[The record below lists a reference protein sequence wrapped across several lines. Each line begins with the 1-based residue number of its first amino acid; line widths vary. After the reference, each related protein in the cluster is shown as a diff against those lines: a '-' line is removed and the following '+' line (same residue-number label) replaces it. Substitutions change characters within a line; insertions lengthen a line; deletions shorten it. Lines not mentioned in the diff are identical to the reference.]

1 MQNRTKA
8 LLLLLSIS
16 LSSFAFDKVALADS
30 LNAVAHQYATQ
41 IGNVKVEQ
49 IKETNGAYEVRTNPT
64 LGYLSISPE
73 LLDTLQHVASRVLTG
88 RNNAKVKIYSDGAEL
103 STLITSI
110 HKPRKDKSQRIQL
123 PTVEPLVRNNSRAY
137 AAPKGLDNR
146 HIAVYGSHGIYYHQG
161 LERWLWQRAKMFTT
175 VEDLYTTGYVMPFL
189 VPMLENAG
197 AVVIQPRER
206 DRQLHEVIVDDTE
219 AAQEGD
225 WNTEEKGGWGPIPG
239 GVLYEGENPF
249 TFGGYRYTQVG
260 ENHASMQYRPAI
272 PEEGDYAVYVS
283 YKTLKNSTDK
293 AIYTVV
299 HEGIKTEYC
308 INQQMG
314 GGTWVYV
321 GTFHF
326 GTDAQKNYVSVSSH
340 GGSGK
345 VVTSDAVR
353 FGGGWGSIARYPQ
366 KDFIANV
373 PSAQENGQS
382 KKKKAAAEPA
392 PLSPREQMQDVAE
405 VSGFPRWEE
414 GARYWEQ
421 YSGIPDSV
429 YNYTGGKND
438 YTDDY
443 ASRGR
448 WVNWLAGG
456 SAAYP
461 EGPGLKIPL
470 ELALAFHT
478 DAGTTPL
485 NEIIGTLVIYTGWD
499 DEKKTEFP
507 NGASRVLAR
516 DFADYM
522 QTQLVNDVRALY
534 APEWARRRLHNSSYA
549 ESRNPKVPTVLL
561 EFLSHQNFADM
572 KYGLDPSFRFV
583 VSRAIYKSML
593 RFNHEQYGTPYVVQ
607 PLPVQDFSIRFAD
620 GNNVTLSWKERLDS
634 LEATAAPT
642 YYVVYTR
649 KAGED
654 WDNGKKVSG
663 NELTVELEQGVQYDY
678 KVCAGND
685 GGISFPSEILSA
697 YKASEEKGRALIING
712 FTRVSGPDH
721 FETKDSTYAGFIPQ
735 HYGVGYGNEVT
746 YIGEQHEFERQLP
759 WVTDD
764 NCGFGTCYTNKQYI
778 SPIGN
783 TFDYPCKH
791 GKVLA
796 EMGYSFVS
804 SSASAVT
811 AIPEGITMVD
821 LIMGKQKEIEIGTEK
836 VQRKY
841 QVFTPNLREA
851 LTAYKGNLLL
861 SGAYIGSEMSSK
873 EDKAFT
879 GNVLHYIYAAGSA
892 SMDGTVNVQK
902 VLPKMQAQLVT
913 EVNEKIIP
921 CEMPDGLNP
930 QNGAT
935 TAARYADTRIS
946 AGIAYE
952 GQQKQLIFG
961 FPLESLEDFDALYS
975 ACVTWLN
982 N

>member
-1 MQNRTKA
+1 MRIKFSA
-8 LLLLLSIS
+8 LILLAVLSIQ
-16 LSSFAFDKVALADS
+16 AMAIDRKALADS
-30 LNAVAHQYATQ
+30 LNAVAHQYASQ

-49 IKETNGAYEVRTNPT
+49 IKEANGRYEIRTNAT

-73 LLDTLQHVASRVLTG
+73 LLDTLTHVASRCLTG
-88 RNNAKVKIYSDGAEL
+88 KNTTKVTIYSDGDEL
-103 STLITSI
+103 STLITSM
-110 HKPRKDKSQRIQL
+110 HKPRAGKKFAL
-123 PTVEPLVRNNSRAY
+123 PEVTPLVKNSSRAY
-137 AAPKGLDNR
+137 AAPKGLDGR
-146 HIAVYGSHGIYYHQG
+146 HVVVYGSHGIYYHQG

-175 VEDLYTTGYVMPFL
+175 VEDLYTTGYTMPFL

-206 DRQLHEVIVDDTE
+206 DRQLHEVIVDDENAQGNWAKE
-219 AAQEGD
+219 AD
-225 WNTEEKGGWGPIPG
+225 GGWGEIPDG
-239 GVLYEGENPF
+239 LLFEGENPF
-249 TFGGYRYTQVG
+249 AFGGYSY
-260 ENHASMQYRPAI
+260 ASPEDGKAALKYSPAI
-272 PEEGDYAVYVS
+272 PEEGEYAVYVS

-293 AIYTVV
+293 AVYTVM
-299 HEGIKTEYC
+299 HEGIKTEYR

-326 GTDAQKNYVSVSSH
+326 GTDRAKNFVSVSSNC
-340 GGSGK
+340 GSGK

-366 KDFIANV
+366 KEIIENV
-373 PSAQENGQS
+373 PSAQEKGQS
-382 KKKKAAAEPA
+382 KKKRRNDNVNENDDN
-392 PLSPREQMQDVAE
+392 LLPREQAKEIAE

-414 GARYWEQ
+414 GSRYWFQ

-429 YNYTGGKND
+429 YNYTGSKND

-461 EGPGLKIPL
+461 DGPGLNIPI

-478 DAGTTPL
+478 DAGTTPM
-485 NEIIGTLVIYTGWD
+485 NEIIGTLVIYTSWD
-499 DEKKTEFP
+499 DEKKKEYE
-507 NGASRVLAR
+507 NGASRQRAR

-534 APEWARRRLHNSSYA
+534 APEWERRRLHNSSYA

-607 PLPVQDFSIRFAD
+607 PLPVKDFAIRFAE
-620 GNNVTLSWKERLDS
+620 GQKVKLSWNERVDS
-634 LEATAAPT
+634 LEETATPS

-663 NELTVELEQGVQYDY
+663 KEVTLTIEADVQYDY

-697 YKASEEKGRALIING
+697 RKASNEKGKVLIVNG

-721 FETKDSTYAGFIPQ
+721 FETKDSTLAGFKPD
-735 HYGVGYGNEVT
+735 HYGVGYGHEVT
-746 YIGEQHEFERQLP
+746 YIGEQFEFERELP

-764 NCGFGTCYTNKQYI
+764 NCGFGTCYTDKQNI

-783 TFDYPCKH
+783 TFDYPSMH

-804 SSASAVT
+804 SSASALTEV
-811 AIPEGITMVD
+811 PEEIDAVD
-821 LIMGKQKEIEIGTEK
+821 LILGKQKLTEIGTEK
-836 VQRKY
+836 IQRKY
-841 QVFTPNLREA
+841 EVFTPNLREA
-851 LTAYKGNLLL
+851 LRAYKGHLLL
-861 SGAYIGSEMSSK
+861 SGAYIGAETNGK

-879 GNVLHYIYAAGSA
+879 SEVLHYSFSTDRATREGRIL
-892 SMDGTVNVQK
+892 VQK
-902 VLPKMQAQLVT
+902 MLPKQEVKLVM

-921 CEMPDGLNP
+921 CESPDGLNP

-935 TAARYADTRIS
+935 TVARYADTRIG
-946 AGIAYE
+946 AGVAFE
-952 GQQKQLIFG
+952 GDSRQLIYG
-961 FPLESLEDFDALYS
+961 FMLESLENFSALYRS
-975 ACVTWLN
+975 SIEWLMK
-982 N
+982 

>member
-1 MQNRTKA
+1 MKIRIA
-8 LLLLLSIS
+8 AVILLASMS
-16 LSSFAFDKVALADS
+16 LSALAFDKTALADS

-49 IKETNGAYEVRTNPT
+49 VKEVQGCYEVRTNPT
-64 LGYLSISPE
+64 LSYLSISPE
-73 LLDTLQHVASRVLTG
+73 LLDTLTHVASRALTG
-88 RNNAKVKIYSDGAEL
+88 KNTARVRIFSDGTEL
-103 STLITSI
+103 SKLITSI

-123 PTVEPLVRNNSRAY
+123 PAVEPLVKNSSRAY

-146 HIAVYGSHGIYYHQG
+146 HIVVYGSHGIYFHQG

-175 VEDLYTTGYVMPFL
+175 VEDLYTTGYTMPFL

-206 DRQLHEVIVDDTE
+206 DRQIHEVIVDDTE

-225 WNTEEKGGWGPIPG
+225 WNTEDKGGWGPIPD

-283 YKTLKNSTDK
+283 YKTLKNSTNK

-299 HEGIKTEYC
+299 HEGVRTEFSV
-308 INQQMG
+308 NQQMG

-326 GTDAQKNYVSVSSH
+326 GTDAQKNYVSISSH
-340 GGSGK
+340 GGPGK

-353 FGGGWGSIARYPQ
+353 FGGGMGSVARCPQ

-392 PLSPREQMQDVAE
+392 PLSPREQMQGIAE

-448 WVNWLAGG
+448 WINWLAGG

-461 EGPGLKIPL
+461 EGPGLGIPV

-485 NEIIGTLVIYTGWD
+485 NDIIGTLVIYTGWD

-522 QTQLVNDVRALY
+522 QTQIVNDVRALY
-534 APEWARRRLHNSSYA
+534 APEWTRRRLHNSSYA

-572 KYGLDPSFRFV
+572 KYGLDPSFRFT

-607 PLPVQDFSIRFAD
+607 PLPVQDFQIRFAE
-620 GNNVTLSWKERLDS
+620 GNNVTLTWKERLDS
-634 LEATAAPT
+634 LEETAAPT

-654 WDNGKKVSG
+654 WDNGTKVTG
-663 NELTVELEQGVQYDY
+663 NEVTLAIDANMQYDY

-697 YKASEEKGRALIING
+697 HKASSEKGKILIVNG
-712 FTRVSGPDH
+712 FTRVSAPDH
-721 FETKDSTYAGFIPQ
+721 FETRDSTYAGFKPQ
-735 HYGVGYGNEVT
+735 HYGIGYGHEVT
-746 YIGEQHEFERQLP
+746 YIGEQFEFDRSLD
-759 WVTDD
+759 WVSDD

-783 TFDYPCKH
+783 TFDLPCKH

-804 SSASAVT
+804 TSVSALT
-811 AIPEGITMVD
+811 EIPEGYAMVD
-821 LIMGKQKEIEIGTEK
+821 LIMSKQKEIEIGTEL

-841 QVFTPNLREA
+841 QIFTPALRQA
-851 LTAYKGNLLL
+851 LEAYKGNLLL
-861 SGAYIGSEMSSK
+861 SGAYIGSDMQSK

-879 GNVLHYIYAAGSA
+879 GKVLHYIFATDNA
-892 SMDGTVNVQK
+892 SQDGTINVQK

-913 EVNEKIIP
+913 EVNEKILP
-921 CEMPDGLNP
+921 CESPDALKE

-935 TAARYADTRIS
+935 LFARYTDTRIG

-952 GQQKQLIFG
+952 GDYKQLIYG
-961 FPLESLEDFDALYS
+961 FPLESLEDFDTLYKAS
-975 ACVTWLN
+975 VEWLCK
-982 N
+982 

>member
-1 MQNRTKA
+1 MKIKLSAIILFAA
-8 LLLLLSIS
+8 LS
-16 LSSFAFDKVALADS
+16 LQSMALDKKALADS
-30 LNAVAHQYATQ
+30 LNVVAHRYASQ
-41 IGNVKVEQ
+41 IGNVKVDQVREA
-49 IKETNGAYEVRTNPT
+49 NGRYIIRTNAT

-73 LLDTLQHVASRVLTG
+73 LLDTLTHVASRVLTG
-88 RNNAKVKIYSDGAEL
+88 KNTTKVTIYSDDEEL
-103 STLITSI
+103 STLITSV
-110 HKPRKDKSQRIQL
+110 HKARAGKKLNL
-123 PTVEPLVRNNSRAY
+123 PKVEPLVKNNSRGY
-137 AAPKGLDNR
+137 AAPRGLDGR
-146 HIAVYGSHGIYYHQG
+146 HIVVYGSHGIYYHQG

-175 VEDLYTTGYVMPFL
+175 VEDLYTTGYTMPFL

-206 DRQLHEVIVDDTE
+206 DIQTHEVIVDD
-219 AAQEGD
+219 AAANGGAWSKADCE
-225 WNTEEKGGWGPIPG
+225 GWGEIPDG
-239 GVLYEGENPF
+239 ILFEGENPF
-249 TFGGYRYTQVG
+249 TFGGYSYAKHEDNRGSLEY
-260 ENHASMQYRPAI
+260 HPAI
-272 PEEGDYAVYVS
+272 PEEGEYALYVS

-299 HEGIKTEYC
+299 HEGIRTEYS

-321 GTFHF
+321 GTFRF
-326 GTDAQKNYVSVSSH
+326 GKDQEKNFVSVSSES
-340 GGSGK
+340 GSGK

-353 FGGGWGSIARYPQ
+353 FGGGWGSVARYPQ
-366 KDFIANV
+366 KDIIENV
-373 PSAQENGQS
+373 PSAQEKGQS
-382 KKKKAAAEPA
+382 KKKAKAEEPA
-392 PLSPREQMQDVAE
+392 LPREQAKEIAE

-414 GARYWEQ
+414 GSRYWFQ

-429 YNYTGGKND
+429 YNYTGSKND

-461 EGPGLKIPL
+461 EGPGLNIPV

-478 DAGTTPL
+478 DAGTTPM
-485 NEIIGTLVIYTGWD
+485 NEIIGTLAIYTSWD

-507 NGASRVLAR
+507 NGASRQRAR

-522 QTQLVNDVRALY
+522 QTQLVEDVRALY
-534 APEWARRRLHNSSYA
+534 APEWERRRLHNSSYA

-607 PLPVQDFSIRFAD
+607 PLPVKDFAIRFAE
-620 GNNVTLSWKERLDS
+620 GNKVTLSWEERVDS
-634 LEATAAPT
+634 LEPTAKPS
-642 YYVVYTR
+642 YYTVYTR
-649 KAGED
+649 RAGED

-663 NELTVELEQGVQYDY
+663 KELTLSVTPGVQYDY

-697 YKASEEKGRALIING
+697 YKANNEKGKVLIING
-712 FTRVSGPDH
+712 FTRVSAPEH
-721 FETKDSTYAGFIPQ
+721 FETKDSTYAGFKPNHFGI
-735 HYGVGYGNEVT
+735 GYGREVT
-746 YIGEQHEFERQLP
+746 YIGEQFEFERQLP

-791 GKVLA
+791 GKVLS
-796 EMGYSFVS
+796 EMGYSYV
-804 SSASAVT
+804 SASASSINE
-811 AIPEGITMVD
+811 IPAEYAMVD
-821 LIMGKQKEIEIGTEK
+821 LIMGKQKLTEIGTEK
-836 VQRKY
+836 IQRKY
-841 QVFTPNLREA
+841 EVFTENLREA
-851 LTAYKGNLLL
+851 LRNYQGNLLL
-861 SGAYIGSEMSSK
+861 SGAYIGAEMAQK
-873 EDKAFT
+873 DDKAFT
-879 GNVLHYIYAAGSA
+879 SDVLHYAFATDKA
-892 SMDGTVNVQK
+892 SQDGTVSVQK
-902 VLPKMQAQLVT
+902 MLPKQQAQLVMD
-913 EVNEKIIP
+913 VNEEIIP
-921 CEMPDGLNP
+921 CESPDGLNP

-935 TAARYADTRIS
+935 TIARYTDTRIG
-946 AGIAYE
+946 AGIAFE
-952 GQQKQLIFG
+952 GDKKQLVYG
-961 FPLESLEDFDALYS
+961 FMLESLKNFDALYRS
-975 ACVTWLN
+975 SVEWLTRP
-982 N
+982 